1 MKRRK
6 AVPCPELTLPAPE
19 RRARAKRMAKI
30 VTGCNAITKRQIR
43 HLPNRQTK
51 SAARQGQRLL
61 RRYFRKQGMTQA
73 DLE

>member
-1 MKRRK
+1 
-6 AVPCPELTLPAPE
+6 
-19 RRARAKRMAKI
+19 MAKI